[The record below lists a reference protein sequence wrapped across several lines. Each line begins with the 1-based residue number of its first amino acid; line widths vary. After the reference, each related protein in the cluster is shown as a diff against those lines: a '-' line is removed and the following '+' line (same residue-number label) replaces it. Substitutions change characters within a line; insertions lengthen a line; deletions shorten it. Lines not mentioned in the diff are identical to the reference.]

1 MRAKERTMDFDLAI
15 TIRRPP
21 EAVWP
26 VLDDIQAYADAPGS
40 PVPEMEK
47 IPPGPVHVGTRWRE
61 VVRLLPGVTM
71 TVWSEATAV
80 EAGRR
85 LEEDFRGPL
94 MTGHLAYELEPAPAG
109 CVLHQR
115 ETLTP
120 HGPLSLVAGPMEGM
134 LRPRLE
140 HRLEEIRD
148 LVESG
153 ASAPG

>member
-1 MRAKERTMDFDLAI
+1 MDFDLAI

-26 VLDDIQAYADAPGS
+26 VLDDIQAYAGTPGS

-80 EAGRR
+80 EPDHR

-94 MTGHLAYELEPAPAG
+94 MRGHLAYELEPVPAG

-120 HGPLSLVAGPMEGM
+120 QGPLRLVAGRMAGM

-148 LVESG
+148 LVEAG
-153 ASAPG
+153 ATTGAT

>member
-1 MRAKERTMDFDLAI
+1 MDFDLAI

-40 PVPEMEK
+40 PIPEMEK
-47 IPPGPVHVGTRWRE
+47 IPPGPVRVGTRWRE

-80 EAGRR
+80 EPVRR
-85 LEEDFRGPL
+85 LEEDFRGPW
-94 MTGHLAYELEPAPAG
+94 MTGHLAYELEPVAAG

-120 HGPLSLVAGPMEGM
+120 HGPLRLVVGRMEGM

-140 HRLEEIRD
+140 HRLEDIRD

-153 ASAPG
+153 APAPG